1 MFSKF
6 FIERPIFANVIAIM
20 TMIVGGVALYALPI
34 ERYPNIT
41 PPTVQVTTTY
51 PGADARVL
59 SDTVA
64 SPVEQE
70 VNGVEG
76 MLYMSST
83 CSSDGSYKLTV
94 TFEVG
99 TDLDKAQVLVQ
110 NRLAVA
116 QPRLPQEV
124 QRQGITAKKQSTNI
138 ILAASLISPDNRY
151 SDLYLSNYAALRVKD
166 ELSRIYGVGDGLVLG
181 SGSYGMRI
189 LLGPE
194 KLKARRLTTE
204 DVLASI
210 REQNVQVAAGQ
221 VGQYPSPSGQG
232 FQYNVTT
239 LGRLSDPEQFGG
251 IIVKADDSRVS
262 AAAESGSGSAARLTR
277 VRDVARVELGSQ
289 VYDQWCQIGG
299 QPAATLAVFQLPGA
313 NALDVARKVKAT
325 MERVKPSFPDGLDYV
340 IPFDTTIFVEES
352 IHEVYK
358 TLIEAG
364 LLVLVVILVFLQDWR
379 AVLIPATTVPVTIIG
394 AFAAMA
400 ALGFSINM
408 LTLFGL
414 VLAIGIVVDDAI
426 VIVENAV
433 HHIDRGG
440 LDPKSATIKAMSEVI
455 GPVIGIT
462 LVLLAVFLP
471 SAFLGGITGQLYRQ
485 FALTIAATAL
495 ISAINAVTLKPAQCA
510 VYLRPTP
517 ARKNLFYRTFNRVYD
532 RCERAYAAVV
542 RRAVRHVVSMML
554 LFAALVALTGWW
566 FTRLPTGFLPLEDQG
581 YAIVGI

>member
-1 MFSKF
+1 MPPVPDDPRAPSMFSKF

-20 TMIVGGVALYALPI
+20 TMIVGGVALFGLPI
-34 ERYPNIT
+34 ERYPDIT

-51 PGADARVL
+51 PGADAQVL

-70 VNGVEG
+70 VNGVES

-116 QPRLPQEV
+116 LPRLPQEV

-151 SDLYLSNYAALRVKD
+151 SDLYLSNFASLRIKD
-166 ELSRIYGVGDGLVLG
+166 ELSRIYGVGEVQVIG
-181 SGSYGMRI
+181 SGTYGMRI
-189 LLGPE
+189 WIDPE
-194 KLKARRLTTE
+194 KLKARNLSTE

-239 LGRLSDPEQFGG
+239 LGRLSDPEEFAA
-251 IIVKADDSRVS
+251 IIVKADDSRV
-262 AAAESGSGSAARLTR
+262 APADESGSGSTARLTR

-289 VYDQWCQIGG
+289 VYDQWCEIGG

-313 NALDVARKVKAT
+313 NALDVARKVKAV
-325 MERVKPSFPDGLDYV
+325 MQRIKPSFPDGLDYV

-358 TLIEAG
+358 TLLEAG
-364 LLVLVVILVFLQDWR
+364 VLVLIVILVFLQDWR
-379 AVLIPATTVPVTIIG
+379 AVLIPATTVPGTIIG

-400 ALGFSINM
+400 ALGFSVNM

-462 LVLLAVFLP
+462 LVLMAVFLP
-471 SAFLGGITGQLYRQ
+471 TAFLGGITGQLYRQ

-510 VYLRPTP
+510 VYLRHSPERRN
-517 ARKNLFYRTFNRVYD
+517 AFFRAFNAVYD
-532 RCERAYAAVV
+532 RCEGAYAAVIT
-542 RRAVRHVVSMML
+542 RVVKHAGAMMV
-554 LFAALVALTGWW
+554 LFVALVA
-566 FTRLPTGFLPLEDQG
+566 
-581 YAIVGI
+581 